1 MKNLFLPFL
10 IMSLISGHA
19 FAQPGKLGS
28 KILDKLAPPAQKPA
42 EKEDVEIKQ
51 RNDGGTDIVTDEGT
65 VTFQEST
72 SADAVPNTFLGSFK
86 MNIKT
91 TDTKGKIENTA
102 VQYHFSKWKTAM
114 EPKVEGTEGEQM
126 KMIMDLQLRKMT
138 MLTVDKKGAKTGIIM
153 KMPKITFSGD
163 KLEEQ
168 SEQIIEGTTYKKT
181 GEKRTIEGYLCEKW
195 IITNEEGTSIAWITD
210 DVDFNLS
217 NAFGFLGASANTP
230 GSKGK
235 PQKGFEMMKGFSL
248 ETTHTSKKGEVS
260 VITVTNIRIG
270 DVGDLPFST
279 EGFEL
284 QDLSSFG
291 SMFNNGQ

>member
-1 MKNLFLPFL
+1 MKTLLLPLLMIGF
-10 IMSLISGHA
+10 ISTSSL
-19 FAQPGKLGS
+19 AQPGKLGS
-28 KILDKLAPPAQKPA
+28 KLLDKLAPPAQKPDD
-42 EKEDVEIKQ
+42 KEEVEIKQ
-51 RNDGGTDIVTDEGT
+51 RTDGGTDISTDQGT
-65 VTFQEST
+65 VTIQEST

-86 MNIKT
+86 MNIQT
-91 TDTKGKIENTA
+91 TDAKGKTENTS

-114 EPKVEGTEGEQM
+114 EPQVEGSEGEQM
-126 KMIMDLQLRKMT
+126 KMIMDLELRKMI
-138 MLTVDKKGAKTGIIM
+138 MLTMDKKGEKTGIIM

-163 KLEEQ
+163 SLEGKT
-168 SEQIIEGTTYKKT
+168 EQIIEGTTYKKT

-195 IITNEEGTSIAWITD
+195 IITNEEGTSVAWITD
-210 DVDFNLS
+210 EVDFNLS

-235 PQKGFEMMKGFSL
+235 SQKGYEMMKGFSL

-270 DVGDLPFST
+270 DVGEVPFST
-279 EGFEL
+279 EGYEL

-291 SMFNNGQ
+291 SMFNSGQ